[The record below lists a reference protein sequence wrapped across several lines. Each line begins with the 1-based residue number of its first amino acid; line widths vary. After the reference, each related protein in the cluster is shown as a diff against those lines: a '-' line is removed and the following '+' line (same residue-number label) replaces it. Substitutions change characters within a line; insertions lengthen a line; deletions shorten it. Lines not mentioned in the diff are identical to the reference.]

1 MLGGPAMSR
10 VAEAEGDGPRTAAG
24 RRQQGDN
31 LLRALMSG
39 RRAWIL
45 LGAMEAVGRAL
56 NWESYH

>member
-1 MLGGPAMSR
+1 MLGGPEMSH
-10 VAEAEGDGPRTAAG
+10 VAEAEGDGPMTAVG
-24 RRQQGDN
+24 RDQQGAN

-39 RRAWIL
+39 GRAWII